1 MPAVSAEFTSCNP
14 SSPIRSKSISS
25 TFNVPTPTLPPSLL
39 KDRLKEKVKEKGGLC
54 REDAEEDKK
63 DREGLAMERIL
74 AAIELESGN
83 VEFKKYSRLMNVVHA
98 FLREGGAKAKDA
110 EPISLED
117 TADKMM
123 DVIFDI
129 KEKIT
134 NDEYLSLSN
143 RCRTIYEG
151 GPKSK
156 NAISGTEDGGITICP
171 SNLLNFLEYIANMNV
186 ARMLHKEILR
196 VQNQISNL
204 SEEAEK
210 VSGSARKKIETEIL
224 NCKSRITNVKDEHSK
239 LMMKGQFYISEMKS
253 IAENDDTLVR
263 LIHSG
268 ACNMAYM
275 LMFNSRKRKRN

>member
-1 MPAVSAEFTSCNP
+1 MPAVSAEFTCCNP
-14 SSPIRSKSISS
+14 SSPIRSKSTSS
-25 TFNVPTPTLPPSLL
+25 TFDAYKVPTPTLPPSLL
-39 KDRLKEKVKEKGGLC
+39 KDKVKEKGGLY
-54 REDAEEDKK
+54 REDAEEDKEE
-63 DREGLAMERIL
+63 REGLALERIL
-74 AAIELESGN
+74 AAIKRESGN

-117 TADKMM
+117 TADEMM

-129 KEKIT
+129 KEQIT
-134 NDEYLSLSN
+134 NDQYLSLSN
-143 RCRTIYEG
+143 SCRTIYEA
-151 GPKSK
+151 GPKPK
-156 NAISGTEDGGITICP
+156 NATAGIREDGGITICP
-171 SNLLNFLEYIANMNV
+171 SNLLNFLEYITNMNV
-186 ARMLHKEILR
+186 ARMLHKEILQ

-224 NCKSRITNVKDEHSK
+224 KCKSMITNIKVEHSK
-239 LMMKGQFYISEMKS
+239 LMMKGKFYISEMKS